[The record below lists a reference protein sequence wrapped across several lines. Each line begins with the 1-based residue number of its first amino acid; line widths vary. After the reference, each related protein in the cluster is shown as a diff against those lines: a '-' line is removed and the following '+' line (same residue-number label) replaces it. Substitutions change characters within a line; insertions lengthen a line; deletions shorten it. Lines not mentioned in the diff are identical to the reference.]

1 METKENNSG
10 FADTFFTKLKE
21 QSFTIILLVGIL
33 YYQNMTF
40 NQELEE
46 YKKIINDKEVII
58 LKLTDDERQ
67 RLVERCQYLMEQRDK
82 YVDQLIMESKK

>member
-1 METKENNSG
+1 MENKENNNG

-40 NQELEE
+40 NRELEE
-46 YKKIINDKEVII
+46 YKKMINDKETII
-58 LKLTDDERQ
+58 LKLTDEERQ
-67 RLVERCQYLMEQRDK
+67 RLIQRCEYLMEQRDK
-82 YVDQLIMESKK
+82 YVDELIEKNK

>member
-1 METKENNSG
+1 MENKENNNG

-40 NQELEE
+40 NRELEE
-46 YKKIINDKEVII
+46 YKKMINDKETII
-58 LKLTDDERQ
+58 LKLTDEERQ
-67 RLVERCQYLMEQRDK
+67 RLIQRCEYLMEQRDN
-82 YVDQLIMESKK
+82 YVEKLMEMNK

>member
-1 METKENNSG
+1 METKPNG
-10 FADTFFTKLKE
+10 FTDTFFTKLKE

-40 NQELEE
+40 NRELEE
-46 YKKIINDKEVII
+46 YKKIINDKETII

-67 RLVERCQYLMEQRDK
+67 RLIERTEYLMEQRDK
-82 YVDQLIMESKK
+82 YVEELINESKK